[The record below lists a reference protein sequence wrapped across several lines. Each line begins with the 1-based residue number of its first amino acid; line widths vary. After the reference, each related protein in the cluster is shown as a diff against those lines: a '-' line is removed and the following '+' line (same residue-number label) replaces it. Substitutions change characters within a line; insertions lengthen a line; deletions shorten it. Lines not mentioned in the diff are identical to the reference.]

1 MLLPCSFY
9 TASIIWSALSLIILT
24 NIHVAYNR
32 QIHLSP
38 CQIFHLKF
46 KSYFPLNMYQ
56 MIKSD
61 YRPSSDSSFLL
72 KTDQH
77 RSRDTESSL

>member
-9 TASIIWSALSLIILT
+9 TATVIWTALSLIILT

-56 MIKSD
+56 
-61 YRPSSDSSFLL
+61 
-72 KTDQH
+72 TD
-77 RSRDTESSL
+77 

>member
-1 MLLPCSFY
+1 MLLPRSFY
-9 TASIIWSALSLIILT
+9 TASVIWTALSLIILT

-56 MIKSD
+56 
-61 YRPSSDSSFLL
+61 
-72 KTDQH
+72 TD
-77 RSRDTESSL
+77 

>member
-9 TASIIWSALSLIILT
+9 TASVIWTALSLIIILT

-38 CQIFHLKF
+38 CQIFQLKF

-56 MIKSD
+56 
-61 YRPSSDSSFLL
+61 
-72 KTDQH
+72 TD
-77 RSRDTESSL
+77 